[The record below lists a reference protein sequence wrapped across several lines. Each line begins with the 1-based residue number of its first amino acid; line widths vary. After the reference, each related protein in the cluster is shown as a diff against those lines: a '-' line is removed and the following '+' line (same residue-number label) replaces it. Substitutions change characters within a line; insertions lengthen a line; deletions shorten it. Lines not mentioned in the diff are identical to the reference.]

1 MGRHAK
7 SFNVITDALAVVVTL
22 LLAYLRV
29 VRNVSAG
36 RHAWKPLPEI
46 DTGATVQFAAV
57 LHGWNADP
65 KTVRF
70 EALLWPP
77 TSGDLSDDAHAEIAE
92 VVEFERTQDAA
103 TWYTEVD
110 A

>member
-36 RHAWKPLPEI
+36 KHAWRPLPEV
-46 DTGATVQFAAV
+46 GATPGWGDEMRSWHTDPPTVQFGPV
-57 LHGWNADP
+57 WPVEDQDRQEV
-65 KTVRF
+65 TV
-70 EALLWPP
+70 
-77 TSGDLSDDAHAEIAE
+77 
-92 VVEFERTQDAA
+92 
-103 TWYTEVD
+103 
-110 A
+110 